1 MTKTKDKMQQAAQQI
16 VELMKTQGTG
26 WVKPWSST
34 QGAPHNAISGKA
46 YRGSNVFWL
55 GLASYSKG
63 YKSNA
68 WATFK
73 QWSEQG
79 ATIIKGEQ
87 STPIFFFTMLE
98 REDKET
104 GEKKRF
110 GLWKYYLVFNS
121 EQVEGWEAPA
131 IDKPLLSPIEN
142 AEQFVS
148 KTGAKIDS
156 GKAGAY
162 FSPIADYIGMPDL
175 QAFDSVEGYYSTLL
189 HELTHWTGHKSRLD
203 RIKST
208 VFGSEDYAKEELV
221 AECGA
226 ALLCVLLGIQ
236 KQPTPDHAKY
246 LNSWIKAIED
256 DHNAIFKAI
265 SQAQKA
271 VDYLE
276 SLQAKSLAIAAE

>member
-1 MTKTKDKMQQAAQQI
+1 MNKTTEKMAEAAKQI
-16 VELMKTQGTG
+16 IALMETEGTN
-26 WVKPWSST
+26 WVKPWSDI
-34 QGAPHNAISGKA
+34 GAPHNAISGKA

-55 GLASYSKG
+55 GLASHAKG

-73 QWSEQG
+73 QWQEKG
-79 ATIIKGEQ
+79 ATVIKGEQ
-87 STPIFFFTMLE
+87 STPIFFFSMLE
-98 REDKET
+98 KKDKET
-104 GEKKRF
+104 GETKRF

-121 EQVEGWEAPA
+121 EQVEGWQAPT

-142 AEQFVS
+142 AEQFVAN
-148 KTGAKIDS
+148 TGAEIFT
-156 GKAGAY
+156 GKSGAY
-162 FSPIADYIGMPDL
+162 FSPISDYIGMPDL

-189 HELTHWTGHKSRLD
+189 HELTHWSGHKSRLD

-208 VFGSEDYAKEELV
+208 AFGSEEYAREELV

-226 ALLCVLLGIQ
+226 ALLCVLLGVQ

-246 LNSWIKAIED
+246 LNGWIKAIKS
-256 DHNAIFKAI
+256 DHRAIFNAI

-271 VDYLE
+271 VDFLE
-276 SLQAKSLAIAAE
+276 GLQVRQAMAAE